1 MEVVEIVLSVTGWN
15 LKLLQAFVLVA
26 EHRSFRKA
34 ADASLRSQS
43 AVSAQIKDLEEQ
55 LGVRLFDRTTRR
67 VSLTPEGAELLDYTQ
82 RAFSEIAAGIDNVR
96 KSVAQKSDRVR
107 IACMPTVTAG
117 PLPAILAAFEK
128 THPNVQV
135 SVQEINNEDVIR
147 SVQNRDVDFGIG
159 VTVSASDCRFTPIH
173 ADEMCAILS
182 PGLYTAK
189 GDEIPA
195 AELLS
200 MPLFLLPQATP
211 TLVALEAVARRN
223 GHSLNLGHRFAQP
236 QTMISMAA
244 AGRGAA
250 VLPRIFISG
259 MRYQGVRVL
268 KIVEPVITRE
278 LSIISNAGVRWSAHG
293 EALANVTR
301 DVINQQFCG

>member
-1 MEVVEIVLSVTGWN
+1 VLSVTGWN
-15 LKLLQAFVLVA
+15 LKLLQAFALVA

-43 AVSAQIKDLEEQ
+43 AVSAQIKELESQ

-82 RAFSEIAAGIDNVR
+82 RAFSEIAAGIDNVL

-107 IACMPTVTAG
+107 VACMPTVTAG
-117 PLPAILAAFEK
+117 PLPTILSKFEE
-128 THPNVQV
+128 TYPNVQV
-135 SVQEINNEDVIR
+135 SVQEIHNEDIIR
-147 SVQNRDVDFGIG
+147 SVQIRDVDFGIG
-159 VTVSASDCRFTPIH
+159 VTVSASDCKFTPLRK
-173 ADEMCAILS
+173 DEMCALLS
-182 PGLYTAK
+182 PSQYSAK
-189 GDEIPA
+189 GDCIPA
-195 AELLS
+195 ADLIA
-200 MPLFLLPQATP
+200 MPLFLLSQATP

-223 GHSLNLGHRFAQP
+223 GRSLNLGHRFAQP

-259 MRYQGVRVL
+259 MQYSGVRTL
-268 KIVEPVITRE
+268 KITDPEITRE
-278 LSIISNAGVRWSAHG
+278 LAIISNAGVRWSAHA
-293 EALANVTR
+293 EALARLTQ
-301 DVINQQFCG
+301 DVIKGHFVG